1 MEKLKP
7 CPFCGNDST
16 DPHDLQSVDIVE
28 GTRNTIGYGL
38 PAPAPYKI
46 IYVRCGQCYARTG
59 NTATG
64 YNALTKT
71 TLTDEQARQIA
82 ISKWNRR
89 TGQEAGA

>member
-1 MEKLKP
+1 MNAAGLLP

-16 DPHDLQSVDIVE
+16 DPHDLQRVDIVE
-28 GTRNTIGYGL
+28 TEQDTIGYGI
-38 PAPAPYKI
+38 PAAAPYKI
-46 IYVRCGQCYARTG
+46 IYVRCGKCYARTG

-71 TLTDEQARQIA
+71 TLTEAQARQIA

-89 TGQEAGA
+89 APL